1 MGNGISVRVE
11 VSVAGWADVGI
22 RVHVSDLVRVGFGCG
37 SRVKFLK
44 N

>member
-11 VSVAGWADVGI
+11 VSFTSWVDVGI
-22 RVHVSDLVRVGFGCG
+22 CVHVRDLVRVGFGCG